1 MITCC
6 KDWYK
11 LAKGIYNK
19 NPKVS
24 IGVIIAI
31 IILLFII
38 F

>member
-11 LAKGIYNK
+11 LAKQH
-19 NPKVS
+19 PKVS
-24 IGVIIAI
+24 IGVAIAVI
-31 IILLFII
+31 IILFII